1 MSRSKSKK
9 KNNGWGEEY
18 VELESETAALLA
30 TLNGT
35 DKDIVAKNNDRK
47 SSRGSPKKK
56 TNEENP
62 TTTHPNEENHRKS
75 NTEGNGGKVLKTN
88 TVGRKELARLPPVK
102 CPWILLPV

>member
-56 TNEENP
+56 QTKKIQQPHTQTKKIIESQTP
-62 TTTHPNEENHRKS
+62 KATA
-75 NTEGNGGKVLKTN
+75 GKF
-88 TVGRKELARLPPVK
+88 
-102 CPWILLPV
+102 